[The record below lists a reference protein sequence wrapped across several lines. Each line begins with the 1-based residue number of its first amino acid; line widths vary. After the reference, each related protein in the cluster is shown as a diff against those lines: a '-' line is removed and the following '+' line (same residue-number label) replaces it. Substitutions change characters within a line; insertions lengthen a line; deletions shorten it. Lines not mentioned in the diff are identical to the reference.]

1 MIDETNDS
9 NGSADGNVDGNGS
22 AGSSADDSSGKENSG
37 GKSGSQR
44 TVSLEDHERA
54 LNDLKKFK
62 SSNRE
67 LSEQFAS
74 LKKQIETEREESL
87 RKSRDYKGLYETEA
101 EKSKRLAQDAEN
113 LRNELTTRDKQ
124 RDQNARFNAVQSA
137 AIQMGLRPEA
147 VEDLSY
153 LEMEDEVSVEV
164 TNTGKL
170 IVRGHK
176 DFAEKLKASKPHWF
190 TNPKAPGVNSGGG
203 GVPPAGSRVSEL
215 DCFKADKDLKLG
227 KISSQQR
234 DEIYR
239 RYDEGRKAKA

>member
-1 MIDETNDS
+1 MAEDINDS

-37 GKSGSQR
+37 GKSNPPR
-44 TVSLEDHERA
+44 TVSLDDHERA
-54 LNDLKKFK
+54 LKDLKQFK
-62 SSNRE
+62 ASNRE

-101 EKSKRLAQDAEN
+101 EKSKRFAQETDN
-113 LRNELTTRDKQ
+113 LRNELTNRDKQ
-124 RDQNARFNAVQSA
+124 RDQNARFNAVQTA

-147 VEDLSY
+147 VEDLSF
-153 LEMEDEVSVEV
+153 LEMDDEVSVEV

-203 GVPPAGSRVSEL
+203 GVIPSGSKVSEM
-215 DCFKADKDLKLG
+215 DCYKADKDLKLG
-227 KISSQQR
+227 KINSQQR